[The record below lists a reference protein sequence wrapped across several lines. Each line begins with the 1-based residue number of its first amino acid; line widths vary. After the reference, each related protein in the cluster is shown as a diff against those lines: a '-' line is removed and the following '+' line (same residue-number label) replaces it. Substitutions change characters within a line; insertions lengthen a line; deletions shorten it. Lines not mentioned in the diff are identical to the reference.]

1 MLTRHLGYW
10 LQVLEALIPHRQP
23 RIELSVFDN
32 PMLADRLAD
41 TIRPGLADRAALL
54 IDEPGRTRGR
64 GYYNGFALRI
74 TADHG
79 ETELGDGG
87 LTTWTAQL
95 TQDAKE
101 RCLVSCLAT
110 ERLTTL
116 AEEATS
122 GV

>member
-1 MLTRHLGYW
+1 MMAERLT
-10 LQVLEALIPHRQP
+10 
-23 RIELSVFDN
+23 
-32 PMLADRLAD
+32 D

-54 IDEPGRTRGR
+54 VDEPDRTRGR

-101 RCLVSCLAT
+101 RCLVSCVAPNASLPFDADPSQ
-110 ERLTTL
+110 ERSLRDHVVSLVTVD
-116 AEEATS
+116 
-122 GV
+122 G